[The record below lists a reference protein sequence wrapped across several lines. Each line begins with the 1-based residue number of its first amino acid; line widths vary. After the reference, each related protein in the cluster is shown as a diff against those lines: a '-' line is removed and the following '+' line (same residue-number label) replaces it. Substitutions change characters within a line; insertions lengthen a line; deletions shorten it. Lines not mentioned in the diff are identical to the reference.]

1 MGLFD
6 RLFGKGPA
14 PREAADKSEKPR
26 TVEVWETAS
35 MLQISS
41 MDFFGP
47 HSRSPNGRYTL
58 AWCDGSG
65 LRGGARDSGEGRYI
79 LLDGKQ
85 VVVDGAM
92 QRPNDGRVADNG
104 TFVLNDWRF
113 SSELTGIFWAFR
125 SDGSLILSRSFSA
138 NLFNNGLSVDGAFA
152 CCQTC
157 NSPSED
163 SSVLAIF
170 DLIGGQEISTFSAE
184 SGWASDYE
192 FPPGAGVVR
201 LRYQNDDAAF
211 GYALSGEFIEREQ
224 WVTSRLQGGDLYM
237 VKRLLEEAGGS
248 PDVVAAKRLLDAIE
262 IGLGHQ
268 NWRDDRSQALGWR
281 LRGEILEATDAVAQ
295 ALECYDKAL
304 ALNSKIGIK
313 RRVDQL
319 RKSLSAKAASDV
331 QGRSTAPTGSKPE
344 NS

>member
-1 MGLFD
+1 MGLLN
-6 RLFGKGPA
+6 RLFGKEPA
-14 PREAADKSEKPR
+14 LQVTADKPEKAR
-26 TVEVWETAS
+26 TVEVWETGS

-41 MDFFGP
+41 LEFFGP
-47 HSRSPNGRYTL
+47 YCRSPNGRYTL
-58 AWCDGSG
+58 AWCDGSA

-79 LLDGKQ
+79 LLDDKQ
-85 VVVDGAM
+85 VVVAGAM

-113 SSELTGIFWAFR
+113 SSELTGTFWAFR
-125 SDGSLILSRSFSA
+125 SDGSRILSRSFSA
-138 NLFNNGLSVDGAFA
+138 NLFNNGLSVDGALA

-192 FPPGAGVVR
+192 FSPGAGVVR
-201 LRYQNDDAAF
+201 LRYQNEGTVF
-211 GYALSGEFIEREQ
+211 GYALLGEFIERDK
-224 WVTSRLQGGDLYM
+224 WVAARLQGGDLYM
-237 VKRLLEEAGGS
+237 VKRTLEEAGGS
-248 PDVVAAKRLLDAIE
+248 PDVVMAKRLLDAIE

-304 ALNSKIGIK
+304 ALNAKIGIK

-319 RKSLSAKAASDV
+319 RKSLSAKAASEG
-331 QGRSTAPTGSKPE
+331 QGASTGPKPG
-344 NS
+344 NF